1 MIHSTHSS
9 DRTPRPD
16 PTAQPGAR
24 PPARNSRADRFSADG
39 VATLRAALRSQP
51 DIRPDVVARGR
62 ELATDPAYPSRE
74 ILTRIGR
81 AILAAPDLS
90 EDAS

>member
-1 MIHSTHSS
+1 LA
-9 DRTPRPD
+9 RT
-16 PTAQPGAR
+16 
-24 PPARNSRADRFSADG
+24 DRFSADG
-39 VATLRAALRSQP
+39 AAALRALLQSQP
-51 DIRPDVVARGR
+51 EIRPEVVARGR
-62 ELATDPAYPSRE
+62 ELAADPTYPSRE